1 MSQYLYIHPDNPQP
15 RLVNQAVEMINKGA
29 VVVFPTDSSYA
40 IGCHLDDKKAVDRIR
55 QIRNL
60 DKNHNFTLVC
70 RDLADVSNY
79 ANVDNQAYRFL
90 KRLTPGAYT
99 FILKAS
105 REVPNRLIHKKRKE
119 IGLRI
124 PDNQITSDLLASLG
138 QPLMSCTLILPNE
151 AFPVTDVEDVRDL
164 LEKHVDLIIDG
175 GHCGIEPTT
184 VVHLEEGKPFVSRI
198 GKGDVDFIEN

>member
-15 RLVNQAVEMINKGA
+15 RLVKQAVEMINKGA

-124 PDNQITSDLLASLG
+124 PDNQITSYLLASLG

>member
-15 RLVNQAVEMINKGA
+15 RLVKQAVEMINKGA

-124 PDNQITSDLLASLG
+124 PDNQIISDLLASLG

-151 AFPVTDVEDVRDL
+151 AFPVTDIEDVRDL

>member
-15 RLVNQAVEMINKGA
+15 RLIKQAVEMINKGA
-29 VVVFPTDSSYA
+29 VVVFPTDSSNA

-124 PDNQITSDLLASLG
+124 PDNQIISDLLASLG

-151 AFPVTDVEDVRDL
+151 AFPVTDIEDVRDL

>member
-15 RLVNQAVEMINKGA
+15 RLIKQAVEMINKGA

-124 PDNQITSDLLASLG
+124 PDNQIISDLLASLG

>member
-15 RLVNQAVEMINKGA
+15 RLVHQAVEMINKGA

-124 PDNQITSDLLASLG
+124 PDNQIISDLLASLG

>member
-15 RLVNQAVEMINKGA
+15 RLVKQAVEMINKGA

-124 PDNQITSDLLASLG
+124 PNNQITSDLLASLG
-138 QPLMSCTLILPNE
+138 QPLMSCTLILPDE

>member
-15 RLVNQAVEMINKGA
+15 RLVKQAVEMINKGA